1 MLQMF
6 SQAPLRTVTLSA
18 DNGFEVTVADRG
30 AALTSILVP
39 VRGRRLNTVL
49 AYADHRSYLDDPYYL
64 GSTLGRYANRIHHG
78 RLQLNG
84 GSYQLVTDPAA
95 GGHCLHG
102 GPEGFHSQRWTLA
115 LAPDRSKLACRYI
128 SSHGEQGFP
137 GRLDVAVEYRIVG
150 DNALVI
156 DYLASTDRATVVNM
170 ANHAYFNLN
179 GDQSTINNQAIEKQT
194 IENRTIENR
203 TIENRAMENQ
213 TIGNHLLEVS
223 ADYYTPTDKA
233 LIPTGELA
241 PVQGTAFDFRTPVR
255 IGDRLAAGEG
265 LDVNLVLD
273 PGDEYIR
280 HAATL
285 RSPDSGVTLKLH
297 TTQAGLQV
305 YSGANLG
312 APFRPGAGICL
323 EAQGFPDAPNK
334 AGFPSTTLA
343 AGETYRQRTVY
354 EFTVEPV

>member
-39 VRGRRLNTVL
+39 VRGRRLNMVL

-78 RLQLNG
+78 RLQLND
-84 GSYQLVTDPAA
+84 GSYQLATDPAA

-179 GDQSTINNQAIEKQT
+179 GDQSTIKNRAIEKQT
-194 IENRTIENR
+194 IENRTIES
-203 TIENRAMENQ
+203 Q
-213 TIGNHLLEVS
+213 TIDNHLLEVS
-223 ADYYTPTDKA
+223 ADYYTPTDEA

>member
-1 MLQMF
+1 MLQMH
-6 SQAPLRTVTLSA
+6 SQASLRTVTLSA
-18 DNGFEVTVADRG
+18 GNGFEVTVADRG

-39 VRGRRLNTVL
+39 VRGRRLNMVL

-64 GSTLGRYANRIHHG
+64 GSTLGRYANRIRHG

-84 GSYQLVTDPAA
+84 GSYQLATDPAA

-115 LAPDRSKLACRYI
+115 LAPDRSKLICRYI

-137 GRLDVAVEYRIVG
+137 GRLDVVVEYRIVG

-156 DYLASTDRATVVNM
+156 DYLASADRATVVNM

-179 GDQSTINNQAIEKQT
+179 GDQSTINDQTINKQT
-194 IENRTIENR
+194 IEN
-203 TIENRAMENQ
+203 Q
-213 TIGNHLLEVS
+213 TIDNHLLEVS
-223 ADYYTPTDKA
+223 ADYYTPTDEA

-305 YSGANLG
+305 YSGAKLG

-354 EFTVEPV
+354 EFTVEPA

>member
-18 DNGFEVTVADRG
+18 SNGFEVTVADRG

-39 VRGRRLNTVL
+39 VRGKRLNMVL
-49 AYADHRSYLDDPYYL
+49 AYEDHQSYLNDPYYL
-64 GSTLGRYANRIHHG
+64 GSTLGRYANRIRHG

-84 GSYQLVTDPAA
+84 GSYQLATDPAA

-115 LAPDRSKLACRYI
+115 LAPDRSKLTCRYI

-156 DYLASTDRATVVNM
+156 DYLAKADRATVVNM

-179 GDQSTINNQAIEKQT
+179 GDDST
-194 IENRTIENR
+194 IEN
-203 TIENRAMENQ
+203 
-213 TIGNHLLEVS
+213 HWLEVR
-223 ADYYTPTDKA
+223 ADSYTPADEA

-241 PVQGTAFDFRTPVR
+241 PVDGTVFDFRMPAR
-255 IGDRLAAGEG
+255 IGDRVAAGKG

-273 PGDEYIR
+273 PGDEYIHR
-280 HAATL
+280 AASL
-285 RSPDSGVTLKLH
+285 RSPDSGVSLNLY

-305 YSGANLG
+305 YSGGSLG
-312 APFRPGAGICL
+312 APFRPTAGICL

-354 EFTVEPV
+354 EFTVEPA

>member
-1 MLQMF
+1 MLQMH
-6 SQAPLRTVTLSA
+6 SQASLRTVTLSA
-18 DNGFEVTVADRG
+18 GNGFEVTVADRG

-39 VRGRRLNTVL
+39 VRGRRLNMVL

-64 GSTLGRYANRIHHG
+64 GSTLGRYANRIRHG

-84 GSYQLVTDPAA
+84 GSYQLATDPAA

-115 LAPDRSKLACRYI
+115 LAPDRSKLICRYI

-137 GRLDVAVEYRIVG
+137 GRLDVVVEYRIVG

-156 DYLASTDRATVVNM
+156 DYLASADRATVVNM

-179 GDQSTINNQAIEKQT
+179 GDQSTINDQTINKQTIENQT
-194 IENRTIENR
+194 IENRTIEN
-203 TIENRAMENQ
+203 Q
-213 TIGNHLLEVS
+213 TIDNHLLEVS
-223 ADYYTPTDKA
+223 ADYYTPTDEA

-255 IGDRLAAGEG
+255 IGDRLTAGEG

-285 RSPDSGVTLKLH
+285 RSPASGVTLKLH

-305 YSGANLG
+305 YSGAKLG

-323 EAQGFPDAPNK
+323 EAQGFPDSPNK

-354 EFTVEPV
+354 EFTVEPA

>member
-18 DNGFEVTVADRG
+18 DSGFEVTVADRG

-39 VRGRRLNTVL
+39 VRGRRLNMVL

-84 GSYQLVTDPAA
+84 GSYQLATDPAA

-150 DNALVI
+150 DSALVI
-156 DYLASTDRATVVNM
+156 DYLVSTDRATVVNM

-179 GDQSTINNQAIEKQT
+179 GDQSTVKNQAIEKQT
-194 IENRTIENR
+194 IENQTI
-203 TIENRAMENQ
+203 ENQ
-213 TIGNHLLEVS
+213 TIESQTIDNHLLEVS
-223 ADYYTPTDKA
+223 ADYYTPTDKT

-297 TTQAGLQV
+297 TTQVGLQV